1 MKNIRFYGVLAGCCL
16 QAATLAQATV
26 LSDFQLAEPNN
37 STNLAQWQAYSDR
50 IARGN
55 SEATYQIQRE
65 GSNSFLQ
72 LRGNLA
78 AGFFYPYAGVQMLW
92 PKSRQSMVFARATGV
107 KFRAKGDGKV
117 YRLQLLLTSVQDYNE
132 YSFEFSPGANWQ
144 QFEVR
149 FDQLKQA
156 NWGKQVSWDPEKI
169 RGVGFHLD
177 GGVMPFQ
184 FALDDLELF

>member
-1 MKNIRFYGVLAGCCL
+1 MKNIRFYCVMAGCCVL
-16 QAATLAQATV
+16 AATFAHATV
-26 LSDFQLAEPNN
+26 LSDFQLSGPDSKAQR
-37 STNLAQWQAYSDR
+37 AQWQAYSDK

-55 SEATYQIQRE
+55 SEAHVQIEQE

-72 LRGNLA
+72 LRGTLA

-92 PKSRQSMVFARATGV
+92 PQSQQSLELARAKGV

-117 YRLQLLLTSVQDYNE
+117 YRVQLLLTSVRDYNE
-132 YSFEFSPGANWQ
+132 YSFEFSPGADWQ

-156 NWGKQVSWDPEKI
+156 SWGKQVSWDPEKV

-184 FALDDLELF
+184 LALDDLELF